1 MSALDWTVLVVYLIG
16 VLVFGLW
23 SSGRQESMGEYFL
36 GDRDLPWWAVCFS
49 IVATET
55 STLTVIGLPAVA
67 YLGTLEFLQ
76 ITLGYL
82 LGRILVSVILLNRYY
97 RGRLETAYAFL
108 GSRFGG
114 RMRSAGSVTFLGT
127 RLLADGV
134 RLFATAIPLKV
145 VAAAAG
151 LELGYPTIIAAI
163 GLATIAYTYAG
174 GIKAVVWVD
183 VVQMVIYLVGGVIAL
198 AVLLEAAST
207 GWWTEA
213 AQAGKTSVLSWG
225 RGLSFSRWV
234 TEPYTFVASVVG
246 GAALT
251 MASHGTDQLIVQRLL
266 ATRSLRDG
274 QKALIGSAV
283 AVMIQFALFLGVGL
297 LLWEYYDGASL
308 QSLGLTRGDEIFPLF
323 VLEGLPSGISG
334 LLIAAIVAAAMS
346 TLSSSLNSLASS
358 SVLDLFLPG
367 REETSSGRGLR
378 ISRIMTVVWGAVFIG
393 FASLFEDRTSPVI
406 ELGLSIASFTY
417 GAMLGV
423 FLLGLLED
431 RVREWKAL
439 TAFVTGLAVMFVV
452 VFGLWYGTE
461 TGAWT
466 IAFFPGG
473 ERIAERG
480 LRGIAWPWYPV
491 IGSAVTFAVG
501 WILAR
506 GDPGPEPVSQRTTG
520 WSVKGD
526 DEAPATRDGSLA

>member
-1 MSALDWTVLVVYLIG
+1 MSTLDWTVLIVYLVG

-55 STLTVIGLPAVA
+55 STLTVIGLPAVS

-82 LGRILVSVILLNRYY
+82 VGRLIVSVLLLNRYFE
-97 RGRLETAYAFL
+97 GRLETAYAFL
-108 GSRFGG
+108 GNRFGG

-134 RLFATAIPLKV
+134 RLFATAIPLHV
-145 VAAAAG
+145 VASTAG
-151 LELGYPTIIAAI
+151 LEVGYPTIIAAI

-174 GIKAVVWVD
+174 GIRAVVWVD
-183 VVQMVIYLVGGVIAL
+183 VVQMLLYLVGALIAL
-198 AVLLEAAST
+198 AVLLQSVSG

-213 AQAGKTSVLSWG
+213 AEAGKTTVLSWG
-225 RGLSFSRWV
+225 TDLSFSRWM
-234 TEPYTFVASVVG
+234 TEPYTFVPAVIG
-246 GAALT
+246 GAVLT

-274 QKALIGSAV
+274 QKALVGSAI

-297 LLWEYYDGASL
+297 LLWSYYEGASL
-308 QSLGLTRGDEIFPLF
+308 EALGLVRGDEIFPLF
-323 VLEGLPSGISG
+323 ILEGIPSGLSG

-358 SVLDLFLPG
+358 SVLDLFLPARG
-367 REETSSGRGLR
+367 ESVEDGDTDDGRGLR
-378 ISRIMTVVWGAVFIG
+378 ISRIMTIIWGLVFIG

-423 FLLGLLED
+423 FLLGLMER

-439 TAFVTGLAVMFVV
+439 TAFVFGLTVMFFV
-452 VFGLWYGTE
+452 VFGLYHSTE
-461 TGAWT
+461 NGGWMLAL
-466 IAFFPGG
+466 FPSS
-473 ERIAERG
+473 ERVARLG
-480 LRGIAWPWYPV
+480 LVGIGWPWYPV

-506 GDPGPEPVSQRTTG
+506 FGSQRMDDS
-520 WSVKGD
+520 SVKGD
-526 DEAPATRDGSLA
+526 HDRLV